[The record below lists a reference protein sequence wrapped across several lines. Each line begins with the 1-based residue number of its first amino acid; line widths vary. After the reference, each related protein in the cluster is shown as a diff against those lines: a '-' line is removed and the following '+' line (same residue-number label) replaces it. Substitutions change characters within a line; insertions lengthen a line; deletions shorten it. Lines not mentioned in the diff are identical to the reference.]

1 MSAYGPGCAHQVV
14 LDVHIGKML
23 LQEGSEG
30 GRYFRSNHAGC
41 VEVEAIGPG
50 EAFGS
55 DGLRE
60 SSLDV
65 LQAHRG
71 DVGAAA
77 GEAFEFPAVGG
88 EYAPIALSGAAFY
101 YYYHWEAYKI

>member
-1 MSAYGPGCAHQVV
+1 
-14 LDVHIGKML
+14 ML
-23 LQEGSEG
+23 LQEGSEE
-30 GRYFRSNHAGC
+30 GRYFRSYHTGG
-41 VEVEAIGPG
+41 VEVEAIGTRKVFGGDCIG
-50 EAFGS
+50 EGC
-55 DGLRE
+55 
-60 SSLDV
+60 LDV